1 MRNFLVR
8 LVGSYLNSISYLSKS
23 YAAEQALLLFS
34 KPRKGQIS
42 DIQSQFLETAINENF
57 QYETF
62 QIRTYRWQGNGQTI
76 LLVHGWESNSAR
88 WKPLINHLK
97 NYNYNIVAVDAP
109 AHGNSGSPY
118 FNALLYAEFINEVAK
133 KMQPT
138 SIIGHSVGGMASVF
152 FQNKYRL
159 TSIKKMVLLGSPSD
173 FKDVLKRYTDMLG
186 YNNRISEHLNHIIKE
201 RYGAIPEAFSTARF
215 VETLSSQGLIIHD
228 QDVPVIPFSDAV
240 KINSHFKNSTLI
252 TTKGLGHSLNHKK
265 VTLHISEFIEN

>member
-173 FKDVLKRYTDMLG
+173 FKDVLKRYTDLLG
-186 YNNRISEHLNHIIKE
+186 YNNRIAEHLNHIIKE
-201 RYGAIPEAFSTARF
+201 RFGAAPEVFSTAKY
-215 VETLSSQGLIIHD
+215 VETLSFQGLIIHD
-228 QDVPVIPFSDAV
+228 EDDPVIPYSDAV
-240 KINSHFKNSTLI
+240 KIQSNFKNSALI